1 MIDAKERHCDYE
13 RKAQLSEAAGSYKL
27 KKIYTLKRRA
37 DFIKVSSGHFVK
49 SEGFFLQG
57 RNRKAGGDTAIRVG
71 ITCSKKL
78 GNAVKRN
85 RAKRRLREIVNRI
98 LPELGNEG
106 WDYVLV
112 GQAKK
117 TEKTKYSYL
126 INNFQK
132 ALIKIHQAQEST

>member
-1 MIDAKERHCDYE
+1 MIGTKGRHCDYK
-13 RKAQLSEAAGSYKL
+13 RKAHPSEAAGLCKL
-27 KKIYTLKRRA
+27 RKIYTLKRRV
-37 DFIKVSSGHFVK
+37 DFVKVSSGRFVK

-57 RNRKAGGDTAIRVG
+57 LNRKAVGDPTIRVG

-98 LPELGNEG
+98 IPEMGNEG
-106 WDYVLV
+106 WDYVV
-112 GQAKK
+112 IGQAKK
-117 TEKTKYSYL
+117 TEQTKFSYL

-132 ALIKIHQAQEST
+132 ALIKIHQAQDST

>member
-1 MIDAKERHCDYE
+1 MIGTKERHCDYE
-13 RKAQLSEAAGSYKL
+13 RKAQLSEAADSCRL
-27 KKIYTLKRRA
+27 RKIYTLKRRV

-57 RNRKAGGDTAIRVG
+57 RNRKVGSDATIRVG

-98 LPELGNEG
+98 LPEMGNEG
-106 WDYVLV
+106 WDYVVV

-117 TEKTKYSYL
+117 TEKTKFSYL

-132 ALIKIHQAQEST
+132 ALIKIHQAQDST